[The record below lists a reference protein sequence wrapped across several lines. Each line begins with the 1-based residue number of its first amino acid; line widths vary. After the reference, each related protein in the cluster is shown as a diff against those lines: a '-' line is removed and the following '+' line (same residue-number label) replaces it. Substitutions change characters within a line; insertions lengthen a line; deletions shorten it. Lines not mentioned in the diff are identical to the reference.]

1 MVLANYFRRKWE
13 EEAKE
18 KVSEQRRRNKMN
30 MWEWARKNGI
40 PIDKLPESR
49 IASWEFGEG
58 YKMGYGEGCKQ
69 GVQEGIRLER
79 QRLEKATIQTW
90 AEERDIPLEELPE
103 IFR

>member
-1 MVLANYFRRKWE
+1 MVLASYFKRKWE
-13 EEAKE
+13 AEAKE
-18 KVSEQRRRNKMN
+18 QILEQRRRNKVS

-40 PIDKLPESR
+40 PIDKLPESGL
-49 IASWEFGEG
+49 ISWEFGEG
-58 YKMGYGEGCKQ
+58 YKMGYGEGYKQ

-79 QRLEKATIQTW
+79 QRLEKSTIRAW

>member
-1 MVLANYFRRKWE
+1 MVLASYFKRKWA

-18 KVSEQRRRNKMN
+18 KFSEQRRQNKMS
-30 MWEWARKNGI
+30 MWEWARENGI

-49 IASWEFGEG
+49 IISWEFGEG
-58 YKMGYGEGCKQ
+58 YKMGYGEGYKQ
-69 GVQEGIRLER
+69 GVQEGTRLER
-79 QRLEKATIQTW
+79 QRLEKAAIQTW